1 MIKVIAFDCGGVV
14 FSNAWQDPQFAQIPR
29 MLGLTQEEVTETF
42 YTYWPEFKTG
52 KMTEDEFWAKFLAKA
67 RRKIS
72 LKEIKDFYR
81 TCIISHPEVFNLVR
95 KLSKNYTLF
104 TINNEA
110 KEWMDIR
117 VKKFNLRR
125 YFKDFIASGYVGVA
139 KPDLEIFKIL
149 IKRANVLP
157 KEIFFTD
164 DQEKS
169 IGPARS
175 LGINA
180 VLFKSATQLKK
191 ELVTL
196 GVKID

>member
-14 FSNAWQDPQFAQIPR
+14 FSNAWQDPQFRQIPL
-29 MLGLTQEEVTETF
+29 MLGLTWEETTEIF
-42 YTYWPEFKTG
+42 YTHWPEFKIG
-52 KMTEDEFWAKFLAKA
+52 KMEEDEFWAKFLAKA
-67 RRKIS
+67 KHKIS

-81 TCIISHPEVFNLVR
+81 TCIIFHPEVFNLVK
-95 KLSKNYTLF
+95 KLSKTYTLF

-125 YFKDFIASGYVGVA
+125 YFKDFITSGYVGVA

-169 IGPARS
+169 IDPAQS

-180 VLFKSATQLKK
+180 VLYKGVAQLKK
-191 ELVTL
+191 DLVRA
-196 GVKID
+196 GVKIE

>member
-1 MIKVIAFDCGGVV
+1 MIAFDCGGVG
-14 FSNAWQDPQFAQIPR
+14 FSNAWQDPQFRQILR
-29 MLGLTQEEVTETF
+29 ILGLTWEEGTEIF
-42 YTYWPEFKTG
+42 YTNWPEFKIG
-52 KMTEDEFWAKFLAKA
+52 KMKEDEFWTEFLAKA
-67 RRKIS
+67 RQKIS

-81 TCIISHPEVFNLVR
+81 TCIISHPEVFNLVK

-125 YFKDFIASGYVGVA
+125 YFKDFITSGYVGVA
-139 KPDLEIFKIL
+139 KPDPEIFKIL
-149 IKRANVLP
+149 IKKADVLP

-169 IGPARS
+169 IGPAKS

-180 VLFKSATQLKK
+180 VLFKSATQLKRD
-191 ELVTL
+191 LIRFD
-196 GVKID
+196 VKIG

>member
-14 FSNAWQDPQFAQIPR
+14 FSNSWNDPQFIQIPS
-29 MLGLTQEEVTETF
+29 MLGLTEEEGTKIF
-42 YTYWPEFKTG
+42 YTYWQEFKTG
-52 KMTEDEFWAKFLAKA
+52 EMTEDEFWAEFLARAK
-67 RRKIS
+67 RKIS

-81 TCIISHPEVFNLVR
+81 ACIISHPEVFNLVK
-95 KLSKNYTLF
+95 KLSKKHTLF

-117 VKKFNLRR
+117 VKKFNLHR
-125 YFKDFIASGYVGVA
+125 YFKDFITSGYVGVA

-169 IGPARS
+169 IGPAQS

-180 VLFKSATQLKK
+180 VLFKAATQLK
-191 ELVTL
+191 EDLVRL